1 MVRVQELC
9 LPWRGQQ
16 VAEVGPEGS
25 RELAEGPSL
34 VLLAKQAFCPQESGF
49 CGRELDKDVLTSSLG
64 SSSLGSSP
72 SGSSPSGSSPALQPG
87 SCPVVVSTVLE
98 EQGFIRPLSP
108 GVSLIYVPLKV
119 PSSLLAGG
127 SLNRS

>member
-72 SGSSPSGSSPALQPG
+72 SGSSPALQPG

-119 PSSLLAGG
+119 PSSLLVGG
-127 SLNRS
+127 SLNCS

>member
-72 SGSSPSGSSPALQPG
+72 SGSSPALQPG

-108 GVSLIYVPLKV
+108 GISLIYVPLKV
-119 PSSLLAGG
+119 PSSLLVGG

>member
-72 SGSSPSGSSPALQPG
+72 SGSSPALQPG

-108 GVSLIYVPLKV
+108 GISLIYVPLKV
-119 PSSLLAGG
+119 PSSLLVGG
-127 SLNRS
+127 SLNHS

>member
-72 SGSSPSGSSPALQPG
+72 SGSSPALQPG

-119 PSSLLAGG
+119 PSSLLVGG

>member
-64 SSSLGSSP
+64 SS
-72 SGSSPSGSSPALQPG
+72 PSGSSPALQPG

-98 EQGFIRPLSP
+98 EQGFIRHLSP

-119 PSSLLAGG
+119 PSSLLVGG